1 MHDDTFPAA
10 LTRRFDADQ
19 ERLRAVALRMTGSRA
34 EAEEALATARTELGR
49 DGGVLVRAWLAAH
62 VGRVCVRGLQERTAT
77 GQQGRG
83 AGGGVRDAGAD
94 GGVGTVGAGEA
105 VRGIGAGEAVR
116 GIGAGEAV
124 RGIGAG
130 EAVRGVGASE
140 VLRGVGAGVD
150 SVWLA
155 LLVVLESLGSQER
168 LAYVLHDL
176 FGLPPHETARI
187 TGGSPVDAARL
198 ARRVRERVRGG
209 GAARTKGDPGRQR
222 AVVERF
228 LAAARARD
236 ARALAA
242 VLDPDVVAY
251 GEHGPVHGAPAVSEA
266 AAAFARLADVARP
279 ALVDG
284 AVGLVAFGA
293 GGPVAAV
300 AFTLRQDRIVVLD
313 IATGENRVRALDLA
327 FPDW

>member
-34 EAEEALATARTELGR
+34 EAEEALATARAELGR

-116 GIGAGEAV
+116 D
-124 RGIGAG
+124 
-130 EAVRGVGASE
+130 VGASE

-187 TGGSPVDAARL
+187 TGGSPLDAARL

-251 GEHGPVHGAPAVSEA
+251 GEQGPVHGAPAVSEA

-284 AVGLVAFGA
+284 TVGLVAFRA

-313 IATGENRVRALDLA
+313 ITTGENRVRALDLA